1 MRQAVSVCY
10 LLAVLAALAVLACD
24 DERPVTGID
33 AANPS
38 DGGAE
43 SGDDAASD

>member
-1 MRQAVSVCY
+1 MRQGVAVCSV
-10 LLAVLAALAVLACD
+10 LAALAALAVLACD
-24 DERPVTGID
+24 DQRPVIAID

-43 SGDDAASD
+43 SGDAASD